1 MEMYADEPEMYGP
14 MRKRKDFFSG
24 FIHEHLRPKMSRSS
38 ILDFRTATTYLS
50 QWLTKKPISSDFTL
64 ASLLHTDFSNMIPSF
79 GANLTILI
87 GFIVSDITGTN
98 SYSNHL
104 GQSLE
109 EINQLRNY
117 VSAEVLYGVERELQ
131 IAHRKI
137 ISDARRKPEKRHEVT
152 QSLFLLLLVCGIAIG
167 CAIKSSSPGVG
178 TYYTAS
184 RMIWPLTCVKP
195 AKDNIT
201 RLGDNLGE
209 HLCRYLI
216 LSGRQLGLIT
226 SSENEADLYKRWLK
240 ARIMRTAIKHTTPRQ
255 SPALQETPHRC
266 QIIQNVPQQPLA
278 LQYIPQQPPA
288 LQAPQNQV
296 TLETP
301 SQYQHEVSPSNLPP
315 VSLDGYDI
323 AESSTT
329 PSETSPPLTF
339 SPGTPQPAH
348 TPYDTASDIHD
359 IYWPADA
366 QIVDQ
371 NGVQDFDF
379 SFQDL
384 LACNSY
390 YEFYTH

>member
-24 FIHEHLRPKMSRSS
+24 FIHENLRPKMARSS

-87 GFIVSDITGTN
+87 GFIVSDITSTN
-98 SYSNHL
+98 SYSHRL

-184 RMIWPLTCVKP
+184 RMIWPLTCIKP

-255 SPALQETPHRC
+255 SPALQDTAPRS
-266 QIIQNVPQQPLA
+266 QIIQD
-278 LQYIPQQPPA
+278 IPQQLPA

-301 SQYQHEVSPSNLPP
+301 SQYQHEVSWSNQTP

-323 AESSTT
+323 AKSSTT
-329 PSETSPPLTF
+329 PSETTPPLTF
-339 SPGTPQPAH
+339 SSGTPQPAH

-359 IYWPADA
+359 IYRPADA

-371 NGVQDFDF
+371 DDVQDFDF
-379 SFQDL
+379 SSEDL
-384 LACNSY
+384 LACDPY